1 MPQLF
6 EFVVNHWDLFLA
18 LAIILFMMF
27 SGGLSSRLRGFT
39 QVGPLEAVQL
49 LNHNDPVML
58 DVREDGEYKDGHIID
73 SIHIP
78 LGKLDTQMS
87 ELEKFREKPIIVS
100 CRSGHRSSH
109 ACAKLRKSGFET
121 VYNLKGGVVAW
132 QNAGLPLQKQAKG
145 KKRK

>member
-6 EFVVNHWDLFLA
+6 EFVTNHWDLFLA

-27 SGGLSSRLRGFT
+27 SGGLSSRLRGFS
-39 QVGPLEAVQL
+39 QVEPLEAVQL
-49 LNHNDPVML
+49 LNHNDPVLL
-58 DVREDGEYKDGHIID
+58 DVREDSEFKDGHIINAL
-73 SIHIP
+73 HIP
-78 LGKLDTQMS
+78 LGKLDSQMA

-109 ACAKLRKSGFET
+109 ACAKLRKNGFET
-121 VYNLKGGVVAW
+121 VYNLKGGVMAW
-132 QNAGLPLQKQAKG
+132 QSAGLPLQKPTKG